1 MKIQEIIGQRIAENR
16 KKCGLTL
23 KALAELSKG
32 ALTASCVA
40 NWERGA
46 RTPGPNEAILL
57 GKLLNTAPSY
67 LLGLSDTATG
77 EIRKLSTPV
86 KFVPLLSLEQAT
98 NPLNSI
104 ETLKIKHSEKIEYAP
119 LTLIEN
125 DDEHHYFA
133 IKMQDDSM
141 SPKIN
146 TNDIVIINTDQKPKP
161 GSLVAAVIPNQ
172 PGIIIRQ
179 YKQHSF
185 NNDFEAFELT
195 ALNDNWANIIADK
208 PDAAHI
214 VGIICQS
221 THLYQG

>member
-1 MKIQEIIGQRIAENR
+1 MKIQEIIGQRIAESR

-32 ALTASCVA
+32 TLTASCVA

-77 EIRKLSTPV
+77 EIRKLSAPV
-86 KFVPLLSLEQAT
+86 KLVPLLNLEQAI
-98 NPLNSI
+98 NPLDSI
-104 ETLKIKHSEKIEYAP
+104 ETLKIKHPESMEYAP
-119 LTLIEN
+119 LTLVEN
-125 DDEHHYFA
+125 DDEQNYFA

-146 TNDIVIINTDQKPKP
+146 INDIVIINTDQKPKP

-172 PGIIIRQ
+172 SSIIIRQ
-179 YKQHSF
+179 YKQRSF

-208 PDAAHI
+208 PDAAD
-214 VGIICQS
+214 IIGVVHQS
-221 THLYQG
+221 THFY